1 MIKEIVF
8 GVIGGLG
15 LLIYGIWE
23 MSEGLHKVC
32 GNRMRK
38 VLSGLTNSPLRGVVV
53 GTAVTS
59 LVQSS
64 SATTVMVVGFVNA
77 GLMTLDQSLGIILG
91 ANIGTTVTAQLIAF
105 KLTDYALPIIGLG
118 TLTRLLASKKSYQH
132 IGEFLLGFGILFLG
146 LNILTKTVKPLGQ
159 FPLFNEVLITLSH
172 NRILAVFAGMVVTAI
187 FQSSS
192 VTTGMILG
200 LAIADL
206 INLEA
211 AIPLILGCN
220 IGTCVT
226 VMLASIGTSVSS
238 KRAAVAHLMFNVI
251 GVAVFFPFIGIF
263 QSFIVHLSDS
273 LARQIAYAHTFFNVI
288 NMLIFLP
295 FLKAFSRFLT
305 SFIKGSDEEDEYHPK
320 YLERRLL
327 YTPPIA
333 IDAATKEIIR
343 TLGLTRRM
351 VTLSMESF
359 FNNNVK
365 DLPKVARCEET
376 VDTLRTEITSY
387 FIEMMQHELDDQESQ
402 KIPALIHV
410 INDVERVGDH
420 AENLKELA
428 EQKVDQNM
436 PFSDS
441 AIDELRG
448 MYQDIDRMIDS
459 SINALQTNDKGKAGF
474 VLDQEER
481 INALRD
487 HLKENHVQ
495 RLSKG
500 RCNVISGVVFL
511 DVISNLEKIG
521 DHLVNIAY
529 KVIDNL
535 QWDGSKEDDR
545 DLEEAGV

>member
-118 TLTRLLASKKSYQH
+118 TLTRLLAKKKSYQH

-146 LNILTKTVKPLGQ
+146 LNILTRTVKPLGQ
-159 FPLFNEVLITLSH
+159 FQIFNDVLIMLSH
-172 NRILAVFAGMVVTAI
+172 NRALAVFAGMAITAI

-206 INLEA
+206 INLDA

-226 VMLASIGTSVSS
+226 VMLASIGTSISS
-238 KRAAVAHLMFNVI
+238 RRAAVAHLMFNVI
-251 GVAVFFPFIGIF
+251 GVVVFFPFIGIF
-263 QSFIVHLSDS
+263 QDFIVRLSGN
-273 LARQIAYAHTFFNVI
+273 LARQVAYAHTFFNII

-295 FLKAFSRFLT
+295 FLKPFSRFLT
-305 SFIKGSDEEDEYHPK
+305 RFIQGVDEEDEYHPK
-320 YLERRLL
+320 FLERRLL
-327 YTPPIA
+327 NTPPIA
-333 IDAATKEIIR
+333 IDAATKEIIS

-351 VTLSMESF
+351 VSLSMESF
-359 FNNNVK
+359 FHNDSK
-365 DLPKVARCEET
+365 DLARVERCEEA
-376 VDTLRTEITSY
+376 VDLLRTEITSY
-387 FIEMMQHELDDQESQ
+387 FIEMMQHELDDQESR

-420 AENLKELA
+420 AENLKELS
-428 EQKVDQNM
+428 EQKIDQNM
-436 PFSDS
+436 HFSNS
-441 AIDELRG
+441 AITELQG
-448 MYQDIDRMIDS
+448 MYQAIDQMIDS
-459 SINALQTNDKGKAGF
+459 S
-474 VLDQEER
+474 V
-481 INALRD
+481 NALRTND
-487 HLKENHVQ
+487 TEKAKLVLEQENRINLSRDSLKENHVN
-495 RLSKG
+495 RLAKG
-500 RCNVISGVVFL
+500 HCNVISGVVFL

-521 DHLVNIAY
+521 DHLANIAY
-529 KVIDNL
+529 KVIDSL
-535 QWDGSKEDDR
+535 QWDTKENDKEV
-545 DLEEAGV
+545 EEAVV